1 MLLEWGN
8 PTAEE
13 QREQNAKVMEKFR
26 PWSKLQEKSD
36 LLVIAR
42 HVRESLIEIFTK
54 EYDRRDHVLPPRPP
68 IRESIDPPPEPDSCK
83 YSALLRHEWAR
94 NEVFAVW
101 RTLKITQP
109 RTVTLAINKLVDLII
124 LKFYAVGQAT
134 RRMSNTEAHLRRR
147 RSEAGRLKRAAKVLG
162 EQLSV
167 TAATNLK
174 FHHRGEHLTVPALDL
189 LEEHWRLAMSGGRL
203 EDSMYTVEART
214 RAGRMA
220 SIACGILGAFGEWRR
235 KRIVAPSEPIGL
247 SLDTIIRSIAGKAV
261 RGKKREEYRVMAELL
276 CGLNLLR
283 SEGCTRSRRLY
294 LGDGPHQKLARTPSE
309 RRDTMDFDAIK
320 SPPEN
325 AIFKKLI
332 RSMS

>member
-1 MLLEWGN
+1 MLLNWGN
-8 PTAEE
+8 LTAEE

-26 PWSKLQEKSD
+26 PWSRLQEKSD

-42 HVRESLIEIFTK
+42 HVRDSLIEIFTK
-54 EYDRRDHVLPPRPP
+54 EYDKREHILPPRPP
-68 IRESIDPPPEPDSCK
+68 TRETLDPPPEPDTCQ
-83 YSALLRHEWAR
+83 YSALLRNEWAR

-101 RTLKITQP
+101 RTLKITRP
-109 RTVTLAINKLVDLII
+109 RSVTLAINKLVDQII
-124 LKFYAVGQAT
+124 LKFCAVKHAT
-134 RRMSNTEAHLRRR
+134 RRMANTEAHLRRR
-147 RSEAGRLKRAAKVLG
+147 RLKADRLNKAAKVLG

-174 FHHRGEHLTVPALDL
+174 FHRRGDRLTVPALDL
-189 LEEHWRLAMSGGRL
+189 LEECWRLAMSGGRP

-220 SIACGILGAFGEWRR
+220 SIACDILGVFGDWRR

-247 SLDTIIRSIAGKAV
+247 SLDTIIRSSTGKTV

-283 SEGCTRSRRLY
+283 SEGRTRSRRLH

-309 RRDTMDFDAIK
+309 RRDTMDFGATK
-320 SPPEN
+320 SLTEN
-325 AIFKKLI
+325 SIFKKLI
-332 RSMS
+332 RLMS